1 MSVTP
6 IFRGDPRGPAADR
19 RREPRR
25 RVLLQG
31 KVVFP
36 HNSFSADCMIR
47 DLSERGARIAVADQM
62 ITTHPFLIVVREAVI
77 HQSTTM
83 WTDPRQAGL
92 RFDES
97 HALDGEVPLRLRA
110 MRRLWVDLAPR

>member
-6 IFRGDPRGPAADR
+6 IFRNGSRGAVSER

-47 DLSERGARIAVADQM
+47 DLSEGGARIAIDSQM

-83 WTDPRQAGL
+83 WTDVRQAGL

-110 MRRLWVDLAPR
+110 MKRLWVDLAPR

>member
-1 MSVTP
+1 MSVTS
-6 IFRGDPRGPAADR
+6 IFRNGSLGTVADR

-47 DLSERGARIAVADQM
+47 DLSEGGARIAVDRQM
-62 ITTHPFLIVVREAVI
+62 ITTHPFLIVVREAMI

-83 WTDPRQAGL
+83 WTDARQAGL
-92 RFDES
+92 RIDES

-110 MRRLWVDLAPR
+110 MKRLWIDLAPR